1 MCIRHAGIH
10 SSIFVIYKDSEFD
23 DVHTLETLSYMHIT
37 MVTANVGAAGNCSW
51 LLYSTTVLAL
61 IIGTGKTNCYY
72 GRSIVIR

>member
-1 MCIRHAGIH
+1 MCIRHAGVL
-10 SSIFVIYKDSEFD
+10 SSIFVNCKDSEF